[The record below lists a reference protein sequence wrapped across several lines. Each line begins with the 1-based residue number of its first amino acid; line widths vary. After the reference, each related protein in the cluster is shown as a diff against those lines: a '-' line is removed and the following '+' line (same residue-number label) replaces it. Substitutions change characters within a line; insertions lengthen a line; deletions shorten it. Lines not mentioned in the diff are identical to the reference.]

1 MDSKTP
7 ANDSSDGMPQASTTP
22 SNTTA
27 TDNPSCSTAEGN
39 RFANDHSS
47 NRRSSK
53 WIGPL
58 LCVAAAILWSTS
70 AFFARAPQ
78 FEPWPLESRGAALA
92 FWRAIF
98 ALCILLPMVRK
109 IAWDWR
115 LVPMTLCFAL
125 MNWTYLTALVG
136 GPPANAIWLQNL
148 APAWV
153 MLAAVFWLKEP
164 TITRDWWMLA
174 WCICGVLF
182 ILTMELGHNSASPTD
197 RWWAPWLA
205 IASGIC
211 YAGVIL
217 SLRSL
222 RHLDSAWLIS
232 LNHIVTAVTMLPIY
246 LASNAGLPTPGMWP
260 LLIGIGMIQMGTP
273 YFLFA
278 KGLRSTPSHIA
289 SLITLLEPVML
300 PLWMHLAR
308 SGEPDYQP
316 PSWWTWVGGLM
327 ILAGLWI
334 RYAPKSWNLG
344 ATDEMSTN
352 EILTKEILTEETH
365 TEPPTHT
372 ATPLNPNEEPVN
384 E

>member
-1 MDSKTP
+1 MPRVSKSPTN
-7 ANDSSDGMPQASTTP
+7 ADGTDTTCCV
-22 SNTTA
+22 TTL
-27 TDNPSCSTAEGN
+27 GN
-39 RFANDHSS
+39 RSADAPSS
-47 NRRSSK
+47 NRRPSK

-58 LCVAAAILWSTS
+58 LCAAAAILWSTS

-78 FEPWPLESRGAALA
+78 FDPWPLESRGAALA

-98 ALCILLPMVRK
+98 ALCILVPMVRK
-109 IAWDWR
+109 VAWDWR

-164 TITRDWWMLA
+164 TIPRDWWMLA

-182 ILTMELGHNSASPTD
+182 ILTMELGNNSASPTD

-246 LASNAGLPTPGMWP
+246 MASHAGLPTPGMWP

-300 PLWMHLAR
+300 PLWVHIAR

-344 ATDEMSTN
+344 ATDDTSTGEMITSDKITG
-352 EILTKEILTEETH
+352 ETH
-365 TEPPTHT
+365 TGTSTPTE
-372 ATPLNPNEEPVN
+372 TPLNPTEEPVN

>member
-1 MDSKTP
+1 MASKP
-7 ANDSSDGMPQASTTP
+7 LANPSNDGMPRVSKSPTNADGTDTTCCV
-22 SNTTA
+22 TTL
-27 TDNPSCSTAEGN
+27 GN
-39 RFANDHSS
+39 RSADAPSS
-47 NRRSSK
+47 NRRPSK

-58 LCVAAAILWSTS
+58 LCAAAAILWSTS

-78 FEPWPLESRGAALA
+78 FDPWPLESRGAALA

-98 ALCILLPMVRK
+98 ALCILVPMVRK
-109 IAWDWR
+109 VAWDWR

-164 TITRDWWMLA
+164 TIPRDWWMLA

-182 ILTMELGHNSASPTD
+182 ILTMELGNNSASPTD

-246 LASNAGLPTPGMWP
+246 MASHAGLPTPGMWP

-300 PLWMHLAR
+300 PLWVHIAR
-308 SGEPDYQP
+308 SREPDYQP

-344 ATDEMSTN
+344 ATDDTSTGEMITG
-352 EILTKEILTEETH
+352 ETH
-365 TEPPTHT
+365 TGTSTPTE
-372 ATPLNPNEEPVN
+372 TPLNPTEEPVN